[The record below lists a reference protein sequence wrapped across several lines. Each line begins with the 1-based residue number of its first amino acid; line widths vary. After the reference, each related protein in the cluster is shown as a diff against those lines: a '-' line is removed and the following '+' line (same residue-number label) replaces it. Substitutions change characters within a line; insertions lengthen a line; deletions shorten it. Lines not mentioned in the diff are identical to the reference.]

1 MTEIGQVYKCNI
13 CGNIVAMVHGGKGQL
28 VCCGQPMVLQAE
40 NTVDASR
47 EKHVPVAEAQGDK
60 VVVKVGSAPHPMEEK
75 HYIEW
80 VELKAGDRSCWQ
92 FLKPGQAAEAVFE
105 NVSGP
110 FTVRAYCNLHGLWKL
125 G

>member
-40 NTVDASR
+40 NTVDASK

-92 FLKPGQAAEAVFE
+92 FLKPGQAPEAVFE

-110 FTVRAYCNLHGLWKL
+110 YTVRAYCNLHGLWKL